1 MWRRR
6 VSVSSWPCMKQ
17 IIFPIYLY
25 EKTPFVLI
33 LINWKSMLVIKSKNV
48 TKSKRIN
55 YNEKNNS

>member
-17 IIFPIYLY
+17 ISFLFIYM
-25 EKTPFVLI
+25 KKNPFVLI

>member
-17 IIFPIYLY
+17 ISFLFVYM
-25 EKTPFVLI
+25 KNPFVLI

-55 YNEKNNS
+55 YNKKNKS